1 MEDMNDVTGKVALVT
16 GASQGIGAGIARTL
30 ARAGAAVVVNHLNS
44 PLDAQKVVDEIRAAG
59 GRAIPIHAD
68 VTKSDEIAAMFDQ
81 AEESFGRVDV
91 IVNNAGVYEF
101 GKVEELTTE
110 KIRFQFDVNVTG
122 PLLVIGEAV
131 RRIGDHGGSIINIG
145 STATQI
151 SEAEK
156 VVYSATKSAVDSI
169 TRVLSKELGPRNI
182 RVNSVNPGGTETEGG
197 HKHGLIGS
205 PYLVDLVNRT
215 PLGRLGQPEDIGLVV
230 AFLASEDARWLTGE
244 VLLVSGGLRP

>member
-1 MEDMNDVTGKVALVT
+1 MNDLTGKVALIT
-16 GASQGIGAGIARTL
+16 GASQGIGAGIAKTM
-30 ARAGAAVVVNHLNS
+30 ANAGAKVIVNHLNS
-44 PLDAQKVVDEIRAAG
+44 PEEAQKVVDDIKAAG
-59 GRAIPIHAD
+59 GQAIPIHAD
-68 VTKSDEIAAMFDQ
+68 VTKADQIRAMFDE
-81 AEESFGRVDV
+81 AEKNFGVVDV

-101 GKVEELTTE
+101 GKVEDLTTE

-122 PLLVIGEAV
+122 LLLVIGEAV
-131 RRIGDHGGSIINIG
+131 RRLDNRAGSIVNIG

-151 SEAEK
+151 SETEK
-156 VVYSATKSAVDSI
+156 VVYTATKSAVDAV

-205 PYLVDLVNRT
+205 PYIIDLVNRT
-215 PLGRLGQPEDIGLVV
+215 PLGRLGQPEDIGLV
-230 AFLASEDARWLTGE
+230 ATFLASEDARWLTGE

>member
-1 MEDMNDVTGKVALVT
+1 MNDLTKKVALVT
-16 GASQGIGAGIARTL
+16 GAAQGIGAGVARTM

-44 PLDAQKVVDEIRAAG
+44 PGSAQKVVESIQAAG
-59 GRAIPIHAD
+59 GQALAIHAD
-68 VTKSDEIAAMFDQ
+68 VTKPEDVAAMFAR
-81 AEESFGRVDV
+81 AEKELGLVDV
-91 IVNNAGVYEF
+91 VVNNAGVYEF
-101 GKVEELTTE
+101 GKVEDLTVDS
-110 KIRFQFDVNVTG
+110 IRFQFDVNVTG
-122 PLLVIGEAV
+122 LLLVIGEAV
-131 RRIGDHGGSIINIG
+131 RRLGNNGGSIINIG

-197 HKHGLIGS
+197 HEHGLIGS
-205 PYLVDLVNRT
+205 PYLIDLVNRT
-215 PLGRLGQPEDIGLVV
+215 PLGRLGQPEDIGLV
-230 AFLASEDARWLTGE
+230 ATFLASEDARWLTGE

>member
-1 MEDMNDVTGKVALVT
+1 MNDLTGKVALIT
-16 GASQGIGAGIARTL
+16 GASQGIGAGIAKTM
-30 ARAGAAVVVNHLNS
+30 AKAGAKVIVNHLDS
-44 PLDAQKVVDEIRAAG
+44 PVEAQKVVNDINNAG
-59 GRAIPIHAD
+59 GQAIHIHAD
-68 VTKSDEIAAMFDQ
+68 VTRADEIRAMFDE
-81 AEESFGRVDV
+81 AEKNFGLVDV

-101 GKVEELTTE
+101 SKVEDLTTE

-122 PLLVIGEAV
+122 LLLVIGEAV
-131 RRIGDHGGSIINIG
+131 RRLGNHGGSIVNIG

-151 SEAEK
+151 SETEK
-156 VVYSATKSAVDSI
+156 VVYTATKSAVDAV

-205 PYLVDLVNRT
+205 PYINDLVNRT
-215 PLGRLGQPEDIGLVV
+215 PLGRLGQPEDIGLV
-230 AFLASEDARWLTGE
+230 ATFLASEDARWLTGE

>member
-1 MEDMNDVTGKVALVT
+1 MNDLTGKVAIVT
-16 GASQGIGAGIARTL
+16 GASQGIGAGIAKAL
-30 ARAGAAVVVNHLNS
+30 AKAGAAVVVNHLNS
-44 PLDAQKVVDEIRAAG
+44 PSAAQKVVDDIKAAG
-59 GRAIPIHAD
+59 GRAIYVHAD
-68 VTKSDEIAAMFDQ
+68 VTKLEEISSMFDE
-81 AEESFGRVDV
+81 AERAFGVVDV
-91 IVNNAGVYEF
+91 IVNNAGVYQF
-101 GKVEELTTE
+101 GKVEELTTSS
-110 KIRFQFDVNVTG
+110 IRFQFDVNVTG

-131 RRIGDHGGSIINIG
+131 RRLGDRSGSIINIG

-182 RVNSVNPGGTETEGG
+182 RVNSINPGGTETEGG
-197 HKHGLIGS
+197 HEKGLIGS
-205 PYLVDLVNRT
+205 PYIVDLIKRT
-215 PLGRLGQPEDIGLVV
+215 PLGRLGQPEDIGLVA

>member
-1 MEDMNDVTGKVALVT
+1 MNDLTGKVALIT
-16 GASQGIGAGIARTL
+16 GASQGIGAGIAKTM
-30 ARAGAAVVVNHLNS
+30 ANAGAKVIVNHLNS
-44 PLDAQKVVDEIRAAG
+44 PEEAQKVVDDIKAAG
-59 GRAIPIHAD
+59 GQAIPIHAD
-68 VTKSDEIAAMFDQ
+68 VTKADQIRAMFDE
-81 AEESFGRVDV
+81 AEKNFGVVDV

-101 GKVEELTTE
+101 GKVEDLTTE

-122 PLLVIGEAV
+122 LLLVIGEAV
-131 RRIGDHGGSIINIG
+131 RRLGNRAGSIVNIG

-151 SEAEK
+151 SETEK
-156 VVYSATKSAVDSI
+156 VVYTATKSAVDAV

-205 PYLVDLVNRT
+205 PYIIDLVNRT
-215 PLGRLGQPEDIGLVV
+215 PLGRLGQPEDIGLV
-230 AFLASEDARWLTGE
+230 ATFLASEDARWLTGE